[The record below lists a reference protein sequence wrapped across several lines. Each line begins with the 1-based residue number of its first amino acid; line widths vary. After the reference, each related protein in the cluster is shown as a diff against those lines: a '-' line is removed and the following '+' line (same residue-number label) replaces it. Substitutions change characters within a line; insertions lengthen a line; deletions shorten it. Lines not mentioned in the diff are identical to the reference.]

1 MSEMMN
7 YQQQVDS
14 DDDDLDLDRDP
25 LNDSGT
31 SLFFSSP
38 AHNTPMMGAL
48 SVSPLGHSTA
58 QDFSDGGGGSGVDAA
73 SDSPVTS
80 LSKGIRRQIKIVNGR

>member
-14 DDDDLDLDRDP
+14 DDDDDLDLDRDP

-48 SVSPLGHSTA
+48 SVSPLRHSTA
-58 QDFSDGGGGSGVDAA
+58 QDFSGGGGVDAA

>member
-7 YQQQVDS
+7 YQHQVDS

-58 QDFSDGGGGSGVDAA
+58 QDFSGGGCGGGDAN

-80 LSKGIRRQIKIVNGR
+80 LSKGIRRQINIVNGR